1 MTNII
6 VDPRFRDK
14 IPKPTPEELEQL
26 ERNILADGYIR
37 EPLVIWKG
45 QNILIDGHNRWTIY
59 QKHTEEL
66 PFPDV
71 REMEFENENS
81 AEDWML
87 MNQLGRRNLSPEQ
100 CSVLRAQVYRTM
112 RKSVGAPEGNVNAKK
127 QNIQNGSFVFEPT
140 GNTAE
145 KTAKRLGVG
154 KGTIIRDDQFLR
166 GLEAA
171 EEVAPGFKDEVLN
184 GETKAKKAEVAELRN
199 KEPEDRLQAIEEI
212 RSPKPRVTFPSG
224 NKDWKTK
231 PTAEEKEI
239 AKRDE
244 RVTDRHAEVEYAVED
259 LVEEL
264 TIIQN
269 DFFQKYL
276 LALDIHRD
284 VALDTAKGRREVLG
298 CIKEFEKKFNTE
310 VKEIFK

>member
-14 IPKPTPEELEQL
+14 IPKPTPEELAQL
-26 ERNILADGYIR
+26 EKNILTDGYIR
-37 EPLVIWKG
+37 EPLVIWKWHDV
-45 QNILIDGHNRWTIY
+45 LIDGHNRWTIY

-71 REMEFENENS
+71 REMEFEDENA

-87 MNQLGRRNLSPEQ
+87 MNQLGRRNLTPEQ

-112 RKSVGAPEGNVNAKK
+112 RKSHGNNAERGDDGRF
-127 QNIQNGSFVFEPT
+127 QRTQNGYS
-140 GNTAE
+140 GAE
-145 KTAKRLGVG
+145 ATRTSELAAKRLGVG

-171 EEVAPGFKDEVLN
+171 EEVSPGFKDEVLT

-212 RSPKPRVTFPSG
+212 RIPKPKVTFPSG

-231 PTAEEKEI
+231 PTAEEEEI

-244 RVTDRHAEVEYAVED
+244 RVTNRHAKVEYTVED

-276 LALDIHRD
+276 LALDVHRD

>member
-6 VDPRFRDK
+6 VEPRFRDK
-14 IPKPTPEELEQL
+14 IPKPTPEEFRQMEENIVSEGKIRDPLVVWAGK
-26 ERNILADGYIR
+26 NIL
-37 EPLVIWKG
+37 L
-45 QNILIDGHNRWTIY
+45 DGHNRWAIY
-59 QKHTEEL
+59 QKHQDVLPFPTIEEL
-66 PFPDV
+66 PFDD
-71 REMEFENENS
+71 ECA
-81 AEDWML
+81 AEDWVL
-87 MNQLGRRNLSPEQ
+87 FNQLGRRNLSPEQ

-112 RKSVGAPEGNVNAKK
+112 RKAHGGDRRSEEFSSD
-127 QNIQNGSFVFEPT
+127 QNGHLK
-140 GNTAE
+140 GNSERTAE
-145 KTAKRLGVG
+145 KAAERLGVG
-154 KGTIIRDDQFLR
+154 RTTIIRDEQFLR

-171 EEVAPGFKDEVLN
+171 EEVAPGFKDEVLT

-212 RSPKPRVTFPSG
+212 RSPKPKVTFPSG

-231 PTAEEKEI
+231 PTAEEEEI

-244 RVTDRHAEVEYAVED
+244 RVTNRHAKVEYTVED

-264 TIIQN
+264 TAIQN

-298 CIKEFEKKFNTE
+298 CIKEFEKKFNIE